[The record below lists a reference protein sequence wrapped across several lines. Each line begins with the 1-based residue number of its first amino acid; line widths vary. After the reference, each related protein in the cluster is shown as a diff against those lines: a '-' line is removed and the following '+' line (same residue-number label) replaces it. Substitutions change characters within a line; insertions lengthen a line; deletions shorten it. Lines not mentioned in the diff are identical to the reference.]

1 MKENIL
7 LVEDEEALCMALSD
21 RLRKDGYEVDFV
33 TDGEKGYEKATSLP
47 FDLIVLDIMLPGRNG
62 LDLCRDIRTAGL
74 GTPILLLTA
83 RGEIVDKIVGLK
95 LGADDY
101 VTKPFDMQE
110 LMARIEA
117 LLRRAPIRTGQ
128 VVHQFGP
135 IRIETRGMMDHRDVK
150 VTRAGVPI
158 YLSAREF
165 ELLRYF
171 VEHPGMVLSREELL
185 RAVWG
190 YEAGTFTR
198 TVDVHVASLRQK
210 IEKDPKRPEL
220 IVTVHKS
227 GYRFVGGGEC

>member
-1 MKENIL
+1 
-7 LVEDEEALCMALSD
+7 
-21 RLRKDGYEVDFV
+21 
-33 TDGEKGYEKATSLP
+33 
-47 FDLIVLDIMLPGRNG
+47 
-62 LDLCRDIRTAGL
+62 
-74 GTPILLLTA
+74 
-83 RGEIVDKIVGLK
+83 
-95 LGADDY
+95 
-101 VTKPFDMQE
+101 MQE

-227 GYRFVGGGEC
+227 GYRFVGGGEY

>member
-83 RGEIVDKIVGLK
+83 RSEIVDKIVGLK

-110 LMARIEA
+110 LMA
-117 LLRRAPIRTGQ
+117 Q

-150 VTRAGVPI
+150 VTRAGAPI

-227 GYRFVGGGEC
+227 GYRFVGGGEY